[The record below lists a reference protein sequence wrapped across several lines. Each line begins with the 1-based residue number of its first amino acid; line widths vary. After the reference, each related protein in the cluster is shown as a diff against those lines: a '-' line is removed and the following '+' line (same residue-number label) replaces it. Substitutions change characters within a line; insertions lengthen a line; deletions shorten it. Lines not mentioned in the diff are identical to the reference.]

1 MKDAAGLIG
10 ETGETDT
17 SGIEPK
23 TQESGERTRNRSAQT
38 VPFCGFATDR
48 QLTFETDHIGGYL
61 RTRRGPVPVTE
72 RDPISAT
79 ACRLPIICG
88 FAILGTHV
96 VSGSDQPVRDGVSSA
111 G

>member
-23 TQESGERTRNRSAQT
+23 TQESGERTRNESAQT

-48 QLTFETDHIGGYL
+48 QLTFETDH
-61 RTRRGPVPVTE
+61 
-72 RDPISAT
+72 
-79 ACRLPIICG
+79 
-88 FAILGTHV
+88 
-96 VSGSDQPVRDGVSSA
+96 
-111 G
+111 